1 MARTRQQTNKSSLR
15 FTLANLWLALAA
27 VTLISL
33 GYYLLSQGSVTLAP
47 ALLVVGYVVA
57 VPLAIIR

>member
-1 MARTRQQTNKSSLR
+1 MARRRQQTDGSSLR
-15 FTLANLWLALAA
+15 FTRANLWMALAA
-27 VTLISL
+27 VTVISL

-47 ALLVVGYVVA
+47 TLLVVGYVVG

>member
-1 MARTRQQTNKSSLR
+1 MARTRQKADESSLR
-15 FTLANLWLALAA
+15 FTRANLWLALGA
-27 VTLISL
+27 VTVISL

-47 ALLVVGYVVA
+47 TLLVVGYVVV

>member
-1 MARTRQQTNKSSLR
+1 MARARQRTDESSLR
-15 FTLANLWLALAA
+15 FTPVNLWLALAA

-47 ALLVVGYVVA
+47 TLLVVGYVVA